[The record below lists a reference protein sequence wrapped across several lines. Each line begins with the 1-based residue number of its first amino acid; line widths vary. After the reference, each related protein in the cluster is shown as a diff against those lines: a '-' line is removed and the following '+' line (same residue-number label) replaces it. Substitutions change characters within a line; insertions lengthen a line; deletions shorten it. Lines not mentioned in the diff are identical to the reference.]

1 MLEFN
6 SASFAK
12 EFGGGPK
19 TGTENRVREK
29 APFPVPPFWSKMKT
43 PFRPK
48 KKRKRGRLKFD
59 ILEGN
64 FGYGEPWKIL
74 KKYSQIRITG
84 FVFFSF
90 LHQVSELNRTV

>member
-48 KKRKRGRLKFD
+48 KNVKEAG
-59 ILEGN
+59 
-64 FGYGEPWKIL
+64 
-74 KKYSQIRITG
+74 
-84 FVFFSF
+84 
-90 LHQVSELNRTV
+90 